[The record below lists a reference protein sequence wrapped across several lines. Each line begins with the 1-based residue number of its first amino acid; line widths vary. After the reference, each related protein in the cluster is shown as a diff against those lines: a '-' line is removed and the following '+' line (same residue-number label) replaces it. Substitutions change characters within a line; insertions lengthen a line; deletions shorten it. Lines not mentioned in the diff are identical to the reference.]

1 MHSPSS
7 FMARRYS
14 SSKDSFITAQVAW
27 QICGSMGTGAVGQ
40 GTRSEPFQS
49 RKLPL
54 LSPTLPAFT
63 PTKTQALQTTACLA
77 PEGSLPEQRPPFLTL
92 LKMNN
97 KVPASPRAETG
108 DEVVLG
114 AQDLWVVLLS

>member
-40 GTRSEPFQS
+40 GTRSELFQS

-54 LSPTLPAFT
+54 LSPTHP
-63 PTKTQALQTTACLA
+63 CLH
-77 PEGSLPEQRPPFLTL
+77 PHKDPGSANHC
-92 LKMNN
+92 M
-97 KVPASPRAETG
+97 
-108 DEVVLG
+108 LG
-114 AQDLWVVLLS
+114 T